1 LIKIQLTL
9 SEKSVLYT
17 EHMFNKENTQG
28 ISMTTAG
35 RVPALY
41 RCFAILELLSQSDDF
56 PGNNEIARRLGL
68 SKSTVSNIMHTLADL
83 GVLEIRSDGKFV
95 FGPRFYLLGNTAGN
109 RSELIQT
116 AHPYLWKISRETKLS
131 TFLGIRSGNCSML
144 IDKADSTVDIKVSSE
159 IGMKMPP
166 LAGAGIK
173 AMLSQ
178 LSDREIDRILSESE
192 LKRFTPNSIT
202 EKSRYKREIVSVRS
216 EGIALD
222 LEEYIEGLVAVGI
235 PVRRYSGKI
244 QAAIWAVGLKRQL
257 TEEKLGPIKQYFSR
271 IGKEMSQRFI
281 SNGG

>member
-1 LIKIQLTL
+1 MAN
-9 SEKSVLYT
+9 S
-17 EHMFNKENTQG
+17 
-28 ISMTTAG
+28 G

-68 SKSTVSNIMHTLADL
+68 NKSTVSNTMHTLADL
-83 GVLEIRSDGKFV
+83 GVLETRSDGKFI
-95 FGPRFYLLGNTAGN
+95 FGPRFYLLGNMAGK
-109 RSELIQT
+109 RSELQQT
-116 AHPYLWKISRETKLS
+116 AHPYLGKINRETKLS
-131 TFLGIRSGNCSML
+131 TFLGIRSGSCSML

-178 LSDREIDRILSESE
+178 TSDQDIDRILSESE
-192 LKRFTPNSIT
+192 LKKFTPNSIT
-202 EKSRYKREIVSVRS
+202 KKSHYKREIISVRS
-216 EGIALD
+216 ERIALD

-235 PVRRYSGKI
+235 PVRTYSENI

-257 TEEKLGPIKQYFSR
+257 TEEKLLHVKHYLSGIE
-271 IGKEMSQRFI
+271 KEINQRFQ
-281 SNGG
+281 

>member
-1 LIKIQLTL
+1 
-9 SEKSVLYT
+9 
-17 EHMFNKENTQG
+17 
-28 ISMTTAG
+28 MTNSG

-41 RCFAILELLSQSDDF
+41 RCFAILELLSQADDF

-68 SKSTVSNIMHTLADL
+68 NKSTVSNTMHTLADL
-83 GVLEIRSDGKFV
+83 GVLEIRSDGKFI
-95 FGPRFYLLGNTAGN
+95 FGPRFYLLANMAGK
-109 RSELIQT
+109 RSELQQT
-116 AHPYLWKISRETKLS
+116 AHPYLGKINRATKLS

-144 IDKADSTVDIKVSSE
+144 IDKADSQVDIKVSSE

-178 LSDREIDRILSESE
+178 LSDREIDRVLSESE

-202 EKSRYKREIVSVRS
+202 KKSNYKREVASVRS

-222 LEEYIEGLVAVGI
+222 MEEYIEGLVAVGI
-235 PVRRYSGKI
+235 PVRTYSETI

-257 TEEKLGPIKQYFSR
+257 TEEKLGPIKQYLSR
-271 IGKEMSQRFI
+271 IEKEINQRFQ
-281 SNGG
+281 